1 MENSSIIEPLPDDD
15 DDASQNTMTA
25 ATSDYDPS
33 IAASSFCSVSSSV
46 NGHVWEYGRRYQ
58 IFRYGRYPMPND
70 EEEFKR
76 ESLKHAMFKEV
87 LHGQLFLAPVG
98 PNAQK
103 IIDLGTGFGEW
114 AIEVGDA
121 MPSAKVTGIDLSP
134 IQPVWLP
141 PNVEF
146 IVDDI
151 EDEWTDGSDYDYV
164 HSRVVF
170 ACLKD
175 PPKVID
181 TAFRNLKAGGWI
193 EFCEF
198 LPVIGCDDGTV
209 RPDNP
214 LLRFYDIMRQAF
226 LRQYGMD
233 LTYIEKVPSK
243 LEQTGFI
250 NIQRKIYHL
259 PIGDWPREKHL
270 RTIGVYMREI
280 IDEMLAAM
288 AAKPFTDAGIDKAE
302 VNELLHGVR
311 AVLRNKR
318 IHPFLPAHIVWAQ
331 KPPSA

>member
-1 MENSSIIEPLPDDD
+1 
-15 DDASQNTMTA
+15 MT
-25 ATSDYDPS
+25 TD
-33 IAASSFCSVSSSV
+33 
-46 NGHVWEYGRRYQ
+46 
-58 IFRYGRYPMPND
+58 
-70 EEEFKR
+70 
-76 ESLKHAMFKEV
+76 
-87 LHGQLFLAPVG
+87 LA
-98 PNAQK
+98 Q
-103 IIDLGTGFGEW
+103 
-114 AIEVGDA
+114 
-121 MPSAKVTGIDLSP
+121 
-134 IQPVWLP
+134 
-141 PNVEF
+141 
-146 IVDDI
+146 
-151 EDEWTDGSDYDYV
+151 
-164 HSRVVF
+164 H
-170 ACLKD
+170 
-175 PPKVID
+175 
-181 TAFRNLKAGGWI
+181 RNLKAGGWI